1 MVLLMWIVS
10 IVTASGVLILLYN
23 ILEYFMWDNSF
34 TITLISII
42 SIIVSLVVGGLFWG
56 IKETYE
62 VVDVKDSG
70 FYNQE
75 ILIEDDDSTYL
86 LKDISGEYEVGNEIK
101 LSVIYVELMV
111 IKLIKERIN
120 GNRRL

>member
-10 IVTASGVLILLYN
+10 IVVASGVLILLYN

-70 FYNQE
+70 F
-75 ILIEDDDSTYL
+75 IIRKFS
-86 LKDISGEYEVGNEIK
+86 
-101 LSVIYVELMV
+101 
-111 IKLIKERIN
+111 
-120 GNRRL
+120 

>member
-10 IVTASGVLILLYN
+10 IVAASGVLILLYN

-62 VVDVKDSG
+62 VVDVKN
-70 FYNQE
+70 YPYMQQ
-75 ILIEDDDSTYL
+75 IIIKDDSNDIYL
-86 LKDISGEYEVGNEIK
+86 MTVSNGQQYQVGNE
-101 LSVIYVELMV
+101 VELSMV
-111 IKLIKERIN
+111 GVELKGDKIN
-120 GNRRL
+120 

>member
-10 IVTASGVLILLYN
+10 IAAASGVFILLYN

-62 VVDVKDSG
+62 VVDVKN
-70 FYNQE
+70 YPYMQQ
-75 ILIEDDDSTYL
+75 IIIKDDNNNIYL
-86 LKDISGEYEVGNEIK
+86 MPVKNGQRYQVGNE
-101 LSVIYVELMV
+101 VELSMV
-111 IKLIKERIN
+111 DVELK
-120 GNRRL
+120 GNNLN

>member
-10 IVTASGVLILLYN
+10 IVAASGVLILLYN

-62 VVDVKDSG
+62 VVDVKN
-70 FYNQE
+70 YPYMQQ
-75 ILIEDDDSTYL
+75 IIIKDDNNNIYL
-86 LKDISGEYEVGNEIK
+86 MPVKNGQRYQVGNE
-101 LSVIYVELMV
+101 VELSMV
-111 IKLIKERIN
+111 DVELK
-120 GNRRL
+120 GNNLN

>member
-10 IVTASGVLILLYN
+10 IAAASGVLILLYN

-70 FYNQE
+70 F
-75 ILIEDDDSTYL
+75 L
-86 LKDISGEYEVGNEIK
+86 
-101 LSVIYVELMV
+101 
-111 IKLIKERIN
+111 
-120 GNRRL
+120 